1 MSGPCGV
8 FSSRPQESGVKPWV
22 VVAFDVLSVLSGG
35 IICQRDLP
43 EMKGPLVVVL
53 VHVLGFLQ
61 VVLKPFFAGAR
72 ERAARRDGTREHG
85 TRDDGT
91 PEQGTMDDGVL
102 ECTTRYSGTPE
113 CATVIDG
120 GTREHGTRDDETPEH
135 GTRDDGTP
143 EQGTLDDGA
152 LESAARYDGTPERAA
167 LTDDGTRE
175 YGVRAYSTR
184 EQAARDAEAGERAAR
199 NNGTREHATRD
210 DGTRERSTLEEGAR
224 ELAEDVEGSRK
235 ERAARTK
242 DSSARDPVVSAR
254 QLERRVKPNNRC
266 VSRGAALPLRQEN
279 HNHVAGAINDDVDD
293 EEEPRSPSSSHSDE
307 EKPGAVPDL
316 SETRCHGDHAR
327 RPRHRQQQQQQQQ
340 QCQVVQNAAGEGLH
354 QSPAEVLV
362 VHGNPNEMGLETAE
376 FEVDVNE
383 VVAGLQEL

>member
-1 MSGPCGV
+1 M
-8 FSSRPQESGVKPWV
+8 
-22 VVAFDVLSVLSGG
+22 LSVLSGG

-72 ERAARRDGTREHG
+72 ERAAPRGGTREHG

-102 ECTTRYSGTPE
+102 ERTTRYSGTPE
-113 CATVIDG
+113 CATVIDD
-120 GTREHGTRDDETPEH
+120 GTREH

-143 EQGTLDDGA
+143 EQGTLDDWA
-152 LESAARYDGTPERAA
+152 LDSAARYDGTPERAA

-175 YGVRAYSTR
+175 YGTRAYRTGG
-184 EQAARDAEAGERAAR
+184 QAAGDAEAGERAAR
-199 NNGTREHATRD
+199 NNGTREHAPRD

-224 ELAEDVEGSRK
+224 ELAEDVAGSRK

-242 DSSARDPVVSAR
+242 DSVRDPVVSAR
-254 QLERRVKPNNRC
+254 QLEGRVKPNNCC
-266 VSRGAALPLRQEN
+266 VSRGAALPRRQEN
-279 HNHVAGAINDDVDD
+279 HNHVDVASAVSDDVDD

-327 RPRHRQQQQQQQQ
+327 RPRHRQQQQQQ
-340 QCQVVQNAAGEGLH
+340 CQVVQNAAGEGLH

-376 FEVDVNE
+376 FEIDVNE